1 MAPFLRSSTPFLEK
15 GGRKGGKYTKKG
27 GTIPTEIPKIQQ
39 NTDTEKTAGN
49 TVVYNSR

>member
-1 MAPFLRSSTPFLEK
+1 MPPFFLKRGAMAPFLRSPLSLLEK

-39 NTDTEKTAGN
+39 I
-49 TVVYNSR
+49 